1 MQFCFC
7 NISPILLLQYQH
19 VWAIQD
25 QPKAAAPSATTY
37 ELEMSKAS
45 TSSSSWAD
53 AALAGLPPDDE
64 AVQMAELAATAG
76 RSIEVPIL
84 VHCSLVGPSASHGQ
98 SCAWIHCSLL
108 LDCVQLDHV

>member
-1 MQFCFC
+1 M
-7 NISPILLLQYQH
+7 
-19 VWAIQD
+19 WAIQD
-25 QPKAAAPSATTY
+25 QLKGAAPSATTY
-37 ELEMSKAS
+37 ELEVSKAS

-84 VHCSLVGPSASHGQ
+84 MHCNIVGLSSNYGQ
-98 SCAWIHCSLL
+98 SCARTHQSLL
-108 LDCVQLDHV
+108 LDCVQLILDHV